1 MKKMVGKSFCIIFSL
16 MTAMLLMSCRTTK
29 FTEEQSFLRSVEKDL
44 PFRVDSL
51 RYSNNSDYV
60 ELRFANKDYI
70 AAAPD
75 LEIDHEGKVEV
86 YRTFD
91 KEPIARQSRLVVW
104 RNVVVSKKH
113 QRIICIDRYH
123 RHGRTE
129 GYIFVFQS
137 ESKKYPTYGT
147 FHWDVSISHLI
158 EFTGM
163 MVHDLQKLA
172 TQRIK

>member
-1 MKKMVGKSFCIIFSL
+1 MKKLVGKTLCIIFSL
-16 MTAMLLMSCRTTK
+16 MTTMLLMSCRTTK
-29 FTEEQSFLRSVEKDL
+29 FTEEQSFLRSIEKDL

-60 ELRFANKDYI
+60 ELRFANKNYI
-70 AAAPD
+70 SAAPD
-75 LEIDHEGKVEV
+75 LEIDHDGKVEV

-91 KEPIARQSRLVVW
+91 KESIARQSRLVVW

-129 GYIFVFQS
+129 GYISVFQS
-137 ESKKYPTYGT
+137 ESKKYPTYGK
-147 FHWDVSISHLI
+147 FLWDVSDSHLI

-172 TQRIK
+172 TQRFK

>member
-1 MKKMVGKSFCIIFSL
+1 MVGKSFCLFFSL
-16 MTAMLLMSCRTTK
+16 VIAMSLMSCRTTK

-51 RYSNNSDYV
+51 RYSENSDYV

-70 AAAPD
+70 VAAPD

-91 KEPIARQSRLVVW
+91 KEPSSRQSRLVVW

-129 GYIFVFQS
+129 GYISVFQS
-137 ESKKYPTYGT
+137 KSKKYPTYGT
-147 FHWDVSISHLI
+147 FHWDVSDSHLI

-163 MVHDLQKLA
+163 MVHNLQKLA